1 MTENNKLQT
10 IEQQLVQEKNVS
22 DNVLNKVRVLESQ
35 GNLELPNDYSPSNA
49 MKQAWLQISQDNKL
63 MSCNDTSK
71 ANALLDMVTQ
81 GLNPAKNQCYFI
93 PYGNKMQLQR
103 SYHGNVMM
111 LKRDAGAQDV
121 VAQVIYKGD
130 TFKQEMGETGRIKAI
145 KHEQDFFNIDK
156 ENIIGAYCTI
166 VFNDG
171 RDNYIV
177 TVERGQRLT
186 SILTLSDLFNWSR
199 FKVKTFLDLLESD
212 GMLEVKTTSKYTLIT
227 IVNYDFYQSEQGR
240 NQHQND
246 IKPTSKQH
254 QSNIN
259 PTSKQHQTNTNNND
273 NKDNNEKNVNNEKK
287 KATAFDFFQDNGFGF
302 ITPYNLDDLNYYL
315 DSFENDSDEIVT
327 ASLKIAKDR
336 NKVTWGY
343 AKSILNTWLNANLK
357 SIEQVRAFEKQQLE
371 SKKQNYKPFVKQSKE
386 KTPKWLTDSTRET
399 KTPEV
404 DENLEKD
411 REAFIKR
418 LNSKWE

>member
-1 MTENNKLQT
+1 MTGWISIDRSIQNHWLFK
-10 IEQQLVQEKNVS
+10 EKRTFS
-22 DNVLNKVRVLESQ
+22 KFE
-35 GNLELPNDYSPSNA
+35 
-49 MKQAWLQISQDNKL
+49 AWIYLL
-63 MSCNDTSK
+63 MEANHSK
-71 ANALLDMVTQ
+71 AKVPI
-81 GLNPAKNQCYFI
+81 GNQ
-93 PYGNKMQLQR
+93 
-103 SYHGNVMM
+103 
-111 LKRDAGAQDV
+111 
-121 VAQVIYKGD
+121 
-130 TFKQEMGETGRIKAI
+130 
-145 KHEQDFFNIDK
+145 
-156 ENIIGAYCTI
+156 
-166 VFNDG
+166 
-171 RDNYIV
+171 IV

-259 PTSKQHQTNTNNND
+259 PTSNQHQTNTNNND

-287 KATAFDFFQDNGFGF
+287 KAVAFDFFQDNGFGF

-371 SKKQNYKPFVKQSKE
+371 SKKQNYKPYVKQSKE
-386 KTPKWLTDSTRET
+386 KTPKWLTDGTRET

>member
-1 MTENNKLQT
+1 MTGWISIDRSIQNHWLFK
-10 IEQQLVQEKNVS
+10 EKRTFS
-22 DNVLNKVRVLESQ
+22 KFE
-35 GNLELPNDYSPSNA
+35 
-49 MKQAWLQISQDNKL
+49 AWIYLL
-63 MSCNDTSK
+63 MEANHSK
-71 ANALLDMVTQ
+71 AKVPI
-81 GLNPAKNQCYFI
+81 GNQ
-93 PYGNKMQLQR
+93 
-103 SYHGNVMM
+103 
-111 LKRDAGAQDV
+111 
-121 VAQVIYKGD
+121 
-130 TFKQEMGETGRIKAI
+130 
-145 KHEQDFFNIDK
+145 
-156 ENIIGAYCTI
+156 
-166 VFNDG
+166 
-171 RDNYIV
+171 IV

-287 KATAFDFFQDNGFGF
+287 KTTAFDFFQDNGFDF
-302 ITPYNLDDLNYYL
+302 ITSYNLDDLNYYL

>member
-1 MTENNKLQT
+1 MTGWISIDRSIQNHWLFK
-10 IEQQLVQEKNVS
+10 EKRTFS
-22 DNVLNKVRVLESQ
+22 KFE
-35 GNLELPNDYSPSNA
+35 
-49 MKQAWLQISQDNKL
+49 AWIYLL
-63 MSCNDTSK
+63 MEANHSK
-71 ANALLDMVTQ
+71 AKVPI
-81 GLNPAKNQCYFI
+81 GNQ
-93 PYGNKMQLQR
+93 
-103 SYHGNVMM
+103 
-111 LKRDAGAQDV
+111 
-121 VAQVIYKGD
+121 
-130 TFKQEMGETGRIKAI
+130 
-145 KHEQDFFNIDK
+145 
-156 ENIIGAYCTI
+156 
-166 VFNDG
+166 
-171 RDNYIV
+171 IV

-287 KATAFDFFQDNGFGF
+287 KAAAFDFFQDNGFGF

-327 ASLKIAKDR
+327 ASLKISKDR

-357 SIEQVRAFEKQQLE
+357 SIEQVRAFEKQQIE
-371 SKKQNYKPFVKQSKE
+371 SKKQTYKPHVKQSKE
-386 KTPKWLTDSTRET
+386 KMPKWLTDGTRET
-399 KTPEV
+399 KTAEV

>member
-1 MTENNKLQT
+1 MTGWISIDRSIQNHWLFK
-10 IEQQLVQEKNVS
+10 EKRTFS
-22 DNVLNKVRVLESQ
+22 KFE
-35 GNLELPNDYSPSNA
+35 
-49 MKQAWLQISQDNKL
+49 AWIYLL
-63 MSCNDTSK
+63 MEANHSK
-71 ANALLDMVTQ
+71 AKVPI
-81 GLNPAKNQCYFI
+81 GNQ
-93 PYGNKMQLQR
+93 
-103 SYHGNVMM
+103 
-111 LKRDAGAQDV
+111 
-121 VAQVIYKGD
+121 
-130 TFKQEMGETGRIKAI
+130 
-145 KHEQDFFNIDK
+145 
-156 ENIIGAYCTI
+156 
-166 VFNDG
+166 
-171 RDNYIV
+171 IV

-287 KATAFDFFQDNGFGF
+287 KTTAFDFFQDNGFGF
-302 ITPYNLDDLNYYL
+302 ITSYNLDDLNYYL

-404 DENLEKD
+404 DGNLEKD

>member
-1 MTENNKLQT
+1 MTGWISIDRSIQNHWLFK
-10 IEQQLVQEKNVS
+10 EKRTFS
-22 DNVLNKVRVLESQ
+22 KFE
-35 GNLELPNDYSPSNA
+35 
-49 MKQAWLQISQDNKL
+49 AWIYLL
-63 MSCNDTSK
+63 MEANHSK
-71 ANALLDMVTQ
+71 AKVPI
-81 GLNPAKNQCYFI
+81 GNQ
-93 PYGNKMQLQR
+93 
-103 SYHGNVMM
+103 
-111 LKRDAGAQDV
+111 
-121 VAQVIYKGD
+121 
-130 TFKQEMGETGRIKAI
+130 
-145 KHEQDFFNIDK
+145 
-156 ENIIGAYCTI
+156 
-166 VFNDG
+166 
-171 RDNYIV
+171 IV

-287 KATAFDFFQDNGFGF
+287 KAAAFDFFQDNGFGF

-315 DSFENDSDEIVT
+315 DSFENDSDQIVT

-371 SKKQNYKPFVKQSKE
+371 SKKQTNKPYVKPS
-386 KTPKWLTDSTRET
+386 
-399 KTPEV
+399 
-404 DENLEKD
+404 
-411 REAFIKR
+411 
-418 LNSKWE
+418 

>member
-1 MTENNKLQT
+1 MTGWISIDRSIQNHWLFK
-10 IEQQLVQEKNVS
+10 EKRTFS
-22 DNVLNKVRVLESQ
+22 KFE
-35 GNLELPNDYSPSNA
+35 
-49 MKQAWLQISQDNKL
+49 AWIYLL
-63 MSCNDTSK
+63 MEANHSK
-71 ANALLDMVTQ
+71 AKVPI
-81 GLNPAKNQCYFI
+81 GNQ
-93 PYGNKMQLQR
+93 
-103 SYHGNVMM
+103 
-111 LKRDAGAQDV
+111 
-121 VAQVIYKGD
+121 
-130 TFKQEMGETGRIKAI
+130 
-145 KHEQDFFNIDK
+145 
-156 ENIIGAYCTI
+156 
-166 VFNDG
+166 
-171 RDNYIV
+171 IV

-287 KATAFDFFQDNGFGF
+287 KTTAFDFFQDNGFGF
-302 ITPYNLDDLNYYL
+302 ITSYNLDDLNYYL

-327 ASLKIAKDR
+327 ASLKITKDR

>member
-1 MTENNKLQT
+1 MTGCISIDRSIQNHWLFK
-10 IEQQLVQEKNVS
+10 EKRTFS
-22 DNVLNKVRVLESQ
+22 KFE
-35 GNLELPNDYSPSNA
+35 
-49 MKQAWLQISQDNKL
+49 AWIYLL
-63 MSCNDTSK
+63 MEANHSK
-71 ANALLDMVTQ
+71 AKVPI
-81 GLNPAKNQCYFI
+81 GNQ
-93 PYGNKMQLQR
+93 
-103 SYHGNVMM
+103 
-111 LKRDAGAQDV
+111 
-121 VAQVIYKGD
+121 
-130 TFKQEMGETGRIKAI
+130 
-145 KHEQDFFNIDK
+145 
-156 ENIIGAYCTI
+156 
-166 VFNDG
+166 
-171 RDNYIV
+171 IV

-287 KATAFDFFQDNGFGF
+287 KTTAFDFFQDNGFGF
-302 ITPYNLDDLNYYL
+302 ITSYNLDDLNYYL

>member
-1 MTENNKLQT
+1 MTGWISIDRSIQNHWLFK
-10 IEQQLVQEKNVS
+10 EKRTFS
-22 DNVLNKVRVLESQ
+22 KFE
-35 GNLELPNDYSPSNA
+35 
-49 MKQAWLQISQDNKL
+49 AWIYLL
-63 MSCNDTSK
+63 MEANHSK
-71 ANALLDMVTQ
+71 AKVPI
-81 GLNPAKNQCYFI
+81 GNQ
-93 PYGNKMQLQR
+93 
-103 SYHGNVMM
+103 
-111 LKRDAGAQDV
+111 
-121 VAQVIYKGD
+121 
-130 TFKQEMGETGRIKAI
+130 
-145 KHEQDFFNIDK
+145 
-156 ENIIGAYCTI
+156 
-166 VFNDG
+166 
-171 RDNYIV
+171 IV

-199 FKVKTFLDLLESD
+199 FKVKTFLDLLESG

-287 KATAFDFFQDNGFGF
+287 KTTAFDFFQDNGFGF
-302 ITPYNLDDLNYYL
+302 ITSYNLDDLNYYL

-371 SKKQNYKPFVKQSKE
+371 SKKQNYKPYVKQSKE
-386 KTPKWLTDSTRET
+386 KTPKWLTDGTRET

-411 REAFIKR
+411 
-418 LNSKWE
+418 

>member
-1 MTENNKLQT
+1 MTGWISIDRSIQNHWLFK
-10 IEQQLVQEKNVS
+10 EKRTFS
-22 DNVLNKVRVLESQ
+22 KFE
-35 GNLELPNDYSPSNA
+35 
-49 MKQAWLQISQDNKL
+49 AWIYLL
-63 MSCNDTSK
+63 MEANHSK
-71 ANALLDMVTQ
+71 AKVPI
-81 GLNPAKNQCYFI
+81 GNQ
-93 PYGNKMQLQR
+93 
-103 SYHGNVMM
+103 
-111 LKRDAGAQDV
+111 
-121 VAQVIYKGD
+121 
-130 TFKQEMGETGRIKAI
+130 
-145 KHEQDFFNIDK
+145 
-156 ENIIGAYCTI
+156 
-166 VFNDG
+166 
-171 RDNYIV
+171 IV

-287 KATAFDFFQDNGFGF
+287 TTAFDFFQDNGFGF
-302 ITPYNLDDLNYYL
+302 ITSYNLDDLNYYL

-404 DENLEKD
+404 DEKP
-411 REAFIKR
+411 
-418 LNSKWE
+418 

>member
-1 MTENNKLQT
+1 MTGWISIDRSIQNHWLFK
-10 IEQQLVQEKNVS
+10 EKRTFS
-22 DNVLNKVRVLESQ
+22 KFE
-35 GNLELPNDYSPSNA
+35 
-49 MKQAWLQISQDNKL
+49 AWIYLL
-63 MSCNDTSK
+63 MEANHSK
-71 ANALLDMVTQ
+71 AKVPI
-81 GLNPAKNQCYFI
+81 GNQ
-93 PYGNKMQLQR
+93 
-103 SYHGNVMM
+103 
-111 LKRDAGAQDV
+111 
-121 VAQVIYKGD
+121 
-130 TFKQEMGETGRIKAI
+130 
-145 KHEQDFFNIDK
+145 
-156 ENIIGAYCTI
+156 
-166 VFNDG
+166 
-171 RDNYIV
+171 IV

-287 KATAFDFFQDNGFGF
+287 KVTAFDFFQDNGFGF

-315 DSFENDSDEIVT
+315 DSFENDSDQIVT

-371 SKKQNYKPFVKQSKE
+371 SKKQNYKSFVKQSKE

>member
-1 MTENNKLQT
+1 MTGWISIDRSIQNHWLFK
-10 IEQQLVQEKNVS
+10 EKRTFS
-22 DNVLNKVRVLESQ
+22 KFE
-35 GNLELPNDYSPSNA
+35 
-49 MKQAWLQISQDNKL
+49 AWIYLL
-63 MSCNDTSK
+63 MEANHSK
-71 ANALLDMVTQ
+71 AKVPI
-81 GLNPAKNQCYFI
+81 GNQ
-93 PYGNKMQLQR
+93 
-103 SYHGNVMM
+103 
-111 LKRDAGAQDV
+111 
-121 VAQVIYKGD
+121 
-130 TFKQEMGETGRIKAI
+130 
-145 KHEQDFFNIDK
+145 
-156 ENIIGAYCTI
+156 
-166 VFNDG
+166 
-171 RDNYIV
+171 IV

-287 KATAFDFFQDNGFGF
+287 TTAFDFFQDNGFGF
-302 ITPYNLDDLNYYL
+302 ITSYNLDDLNYYL

-418 LNSKWE
+418 LNSK

>member
-1 MTENNKLQT
+1 MTGWISIDRSIQNHWLFK
-10 IEQQLVQEKNVS
+10 EKRTFS
-22 DNVLNKVRVLESQ
+22 KFE
-35 GNLELPNDYSPSNA
+35 
-49 MKQAWLQISQDNKL
+49 AWIYLL
-63 MSCNDTSK
+63 MEANHSK
-71 ANALLDMVTQ
+71 AKVPI
-81 GLNPAKNQCYFI
+81 GNQ
-93 PYGNKMQLQR
+93 
-103 SYHGNVMM
+103 
-111 LKRDAGAQDV
+111 
-121 VAQVIYKGD
+121 
-130 TFKQEMGETGRIKAI
+130 
-145 KHEQDFFNIDK
+145 
-156 ENIIGAYCTI
+156 
-166 VFNDG
+166 
-171 RDNYIV
+171 IV

-273 NKDNNEKNVNNEKK
+273 NKDNNEKNMNNEKK
-287 KATAFDFFQDNGFGF
+287 KTTAFDFFQDNGFGF
-302 ITPYNLDDLNYYL
+302 ITSYNLDDLNYYL

>member
-1 MTENNKLQT
+1 MSIGRFIKVWKKIPTAKTTTNQQQMDNKST
-10 IEQQLVQEKNVS
+10 TNGQQINTNKNVKNG
-22 DNVLNKVRVLESQ
+22 DNVK
-35 GNLELPNDYSPSNA
+35 ND
-49 MKQAWLQISQDNKL
+49 
-63 MSCNDTSK
+63 
-71 ANALLDMVTQ
+71 
-81 GLNPAKNQCYFI
+81 
-93 PYGNKMQLQR
+93 
-103 SYHGNVMM
+103 
-111 LKRDAGAQDV
+111 
-121 VAQVIYKGD
+121 
-130 TFKQEMGETGRIKAI
+130 E
-145 KHEQDFFNIDK
+145 
-156 ENIIGAYCTI
+156 
-166 VFNDG
+166 
-171 RDNYIV
+171 
-177 TVERGQRLT
+177 
-186 SILTLSDLFNWSR
+186 
-199 FKVKTFLDLLESD
+199 
-212 GMLEVKTTSKYTLIT
+212 
-227 IVNYDFYQSEQGR
+227 
-240 NQHQND
+240 
-246 IKPTSKQH
+246 
-254 QSNIN
+254 
-259 PTSKQHQTNTNNND
+259 
-273 NKDNNEKNVNNEKK
+273 NEKK
-287 KATAFDFFQDNGFGF
+287 KAAAFDFFQDNGFGF

>member
-1 MTENNKLQT
+1 MTGWISIDRSIQNHWLFK
-10 IEQQLVQEKNVS
+10 EKRTFS
-22 DNVLNKVRVLESQ
+22 KFE
-35 GNLELPNDYSPSNA
+35 
-49 MKQAWLQISQDNKL
+49 AWIYLL
-63 MSCNDTSK
+63 MEANHSK
-71 ANALLDMVTQ
+71 AKV
-81 GLNPAKNQCYFI
+81 PIVNQ
-93 PYGNKMQLQR
+93 
-103 SYHGNVMM
+103 
-111 LKRDAGAQDV
+111 
-121 VAQVIYKGD
+121 
-130 TFKQEMGETGRIKAI
+130 
-145 KHEQDFFNIDK
+145 
-156 ENIIGAYCTI
+156 
-166 VFNDG
+166 
-171 RDNYIV
+171 IV

-287 KATAFDFFQDNGFGF
+287 KITAFDFFQDNGFGF

>member
-1 MTENNKLQT
+1 MTGWISIDRSIQNHWLFK
-10 IEQQLVQEKNVS
+10 EKRTFSKFEAWIYLLMEANHS
-22 DNVLNKVRVLESQ
+22 EAKVPI
-35 GNLELPNDYSPSNA
+35 GN
-49 MKQAWLQISQDNKL
+49 Q
-63 MSCNDTSK
+63 
-71 ANALLDMVTQ
+71 
-81 GLNPAKNQCYFI
+81 
-93 PYGNKMQLQR
+93 
-103 SYHGNVMM
+103 
-111 LKRDAGAQDV
+111 
-121 VAQVIYKGD
+121 
-130 TFKQEMGETGRIKAI
+130 
-145 KHEQDFFNIDK
+145 
-156 ENIIGAYCTI
+156 
-166 VFNDG
+166 
-171 RDNYIV
+171 IV

-212 GMLEVKTTSKYTLIT
+212 GMLEVKTTNKFSVIT
-227 IVNYDFYQSEQGR
+227 VVNWAIYQSMEE
-240 NQHQND
+240 NSD
-246 IKPTSKQH
+246 SK
-254 QSNIN
+254 
-259 PTSKQHQTNTNNND
+259 ND
-273 NKDNNEKNVNNEKK
+273 NKSTTNGQQINNKSTTNQQQINTNKNVKNGDNVKNDENEKK
-287 KATAFDFFQDNGFGF
+287 KAVAFDFFQDNGFGF

>member
-1 MTENNKLQT
+1 MTGWISIDRSIQNHWLFK
-10 IEQQLVQEKNVS
+10 EKRTFS
-22 DNVLNKVRVLESQ
+22 KFE
-35 GNLELPNDYSPSNA
+35 
-49 MKQAWLQISQDNKL
+49 AWIYLL
-63 MSCNDTSK
+63 MEANHSK
-71 ANALLDMVTQ
+71 AKVPI
-81 GLNPAKNQCYFI
+81 GNQ
-93 PYGNKMQLQR
+93 
-103 SYHGNVMM
+103 
-111 LKRDAGAQDV
+111 
-121 VAQVIYKGD
+121 
-130 TFKQEMGETGRIKAI
+130 
-145 KHEQDFFNIDK
+145 
-156 ENIIGAYCTI
+156 
-166 VFNDG
+166 
-171 RDNYIV
+171 IV

-287 KATAFDFFQDNGFGF
+287 KTTAFDFFQDNGFGF
-302 ITPYNLDDLNYYL
+302 ITSYNLDDLNYYL

-404 DENLEKD
+404 DGKP
-411 REAFIKR
+411 
-418 LNSKWE
+418 

>member
-1 MTENNKLQT
+1 MTGWISIDRSIQNHWLFK
-10 IEQQLVQEKNVS
+10 EKRTFSKFEAWIYLLMEANHS
-22 DNVLNKVRVLESQ
+22 EAKVPIV
-35 GNLELPNDYSPSNA
+35 
-49 MKQAWLQISQDNKL
+49 
-63 MSCNDTSK
+63 
-71 ANALLDMVTQ
+71 
-81 GLNPAKNQCYFI
+81 NQ
-93 PYGNKMQLQR
+93 
-103 SYHGNVMM
+103 
-111 LKRDAGAQDV
+111 
-121 VAQVIYKGD
+121 
-130 TFKQEMGETGRIKAI
+130 
-145 KHEQDFFNIDK
+145 
-156 ENIIGAYCTI
+156 
-166 VFNDG
+166 
-171 RDNYIV
+171 IV

-287 KATAFDFFQDNGFGF
+287 KVTAFDFFQDNGFGF

-386 KTPKWLTDSTRET
+386 KTPEWLTDSTRET

>member
-1 MTENNKLQT
+1 MTGWISIDRSIQNHWLFK
-10 IEQQLVQEKNVS
+10 EKRTFS
-22 DNVLNKVRVLESQ
+22 KFE
-35 GNLELPNDYSPSNA
+35 
-49 MKQAWLQISQDNKL
+49 AWIYLL
-63 MSCNDTSK
+63 MEANHSK
-71 ANALLDMVTQ
+71 AKVPI
-81 GLNPAKNQCYFI
+81 GNQ
-93 PYGNKMQLQR
+93 
-103 SYHGNVMM
+103 
-111 LKRDAGAQDV
+111 
-121 VAQVIYKGD
+121 
-130 TFKQEMGETGRIKAI
+130 
-145 KHEQDFFNIDK
+145 
-156 ENIIGAYCTI
+156 
-166 VFNDG
+166 
-171 RDNYIV
+171 IV

-287 KATAFDFFQDNGFGF
+287 KAAAFDFFQDNGFGF

-371 SKKQNYKPFVKQSKE
+371 SKKQTNKPYVKPSKE

>member
-1 MTENNKLQT
+1 MTGWISIDRSIQNHWLFK
-10 IEQQLVQEKNVS
+10 EKRTFS
-22 DNVLNKVRVLESQ
+22 KFE
-35 GNLELPNDYSPSNA
+35 
-49 MKQAWLQISQDNKL
+49 AWIYLL
-63 MSCNDTSK
+63 MEANHSK
-71 ANALLDMVTQ
+71 AKVPI
-81 GLNPAKNQCYFI
+81 GNQ
-93 PYGNKMQLQR
+93 
-103 SYHGNVMM
+103 
-111 LKRDAGAQDV
+111 
-121 VAQVIYKGD
+121 
-130 TFKQEMGETGRIKAI
+130 
-145 KHEQDFFNIDK
+145 
-156 ENIIGAYCTI
+156 
-166 VFNDG
+166 
-171 RDNYIV
+171 IV
-177 TVERGQRLT
+177 TVERGQRLK

-287 KATAFDFFQDNGFGF
+287 KTTAFDFFQDNGFGF
-302 ITPYNLDDLNYYL
+302 ITSYNLDDLNYYL

>member
-1 MTENNKLQT
+1 
-10 IEQQLVQEKNVS
+10 
-22 DNVLNKVRVLESQ
+22 
-35 GNLELPNDYSPSNA
+35 
-49 MKQAWLQISQDNKL
+49 
-63 MSCNDTSK
+63 
-71 ANALLDMVTQ
+71 
-81 GLNPAKNQCYFI
+81 
-93 PYGNKMQLQR
+93 
-103 SYHGNVMM
+103 
-111 LKRDAGAQDV
+111 
-121 VAQVIYKGD
+121 
-130 TFKQEMGETGRIKAI
+130 
-145 KHEQDFFNIDK
+145 
-156 ENIIGAYCTI
+156 
-166 VFNDG
+166 
-171 RDNYIV
+171 
-177 TVERGQRLT
+177 
-186 SILTLSDLFNWSR
+186 
-199 FKVKTFLDLLESD
+199 
-212 GMLEVKTTSKYTLIT
+212 MLEVKTTSKYTLIT

-287 KATAFDFFQDNGFGF
+287 KVTAFDFFQDNGFGF

-371 SKKQNYKPFVKQSKE
+371 SKNKIINLSLNNQKKN
-386 KTPKWLTDSTRET
+386 TKWLTDSTRET

>member
-1 MTENNKLQT
+1 MTGWISIDRSIQNHWLFK
-10 IEQQLVQEKNVS
+10 EKRTFS
-22 DNVLNKVRVLESQ
+22 KFE
-35 GNLELPNDYSPSNA
+35 
-49 MKQAWLQISQDNKL
+49 AWIYLL
-63 MSCNDTSK
+63 MEANHSK
-71 ANALLDMVTQ
+71 AKVPI
-81 GLNPAKNQCYFI
+81 GNQ
-93 PYGNKMQLQR
+93 
-103 SYHGNVMM
+103 
-111 LKRDAGAQDV
+111 
-121 VAQVIYKGD
+121 
-130 TFKQEMGETGRIKAI
+130 
-145 KHEQDFFNIDK
+145 
-156 ENIIGAYCTI
+156 
-166 VFNDG
+166 
-171 RDNYIV
+171 IV

-212 GMLEVKTTSKYTLIT
+212 GMLEVKTTSKYNLIT

-287 KATAFDFFQDNGFGF
+287 KAAAFDFFQDNGFGF

-357 SIEQVRAFEKQQLE
+357 SIEQVRAFEKQQIE
-371 SKKQNYKPFVKQSKE
+371 SKKQTYKPHVKQSKE
-386 KTPKWLTDSTRET
+386 KTPKWLTDGTRET
-399 KTPEV
+399 KTAEV

>member
-1 MTENNKLQT
+1 MTGWISIDRSIQNHWLFK
-10 IEQQLVQEKNVS
+10 EKRTFS
-22 DNVLNKVRVLESQ
+22 KFE
-35 GNLELPNDYSPSNA
+35 
-49 MKQAWLQISQDNKL
+49 AWIYLL
-63 MSCNDTSK
+63 MEANHSK
-71 ANALLDMVTQ
+71 AKVPI
-81 GLNPAKNQCYFI
+81 GNQ
-93 PYGNKMQLQR
+93 
-103 SYHGNVMM
+103 
-111 LKRDAGAQDV
+111 
-121 VAQVIYKGD
+121 
-130 TFKQEMGETGRIKAI
+130 
-145 KHEQDFFNIDK
+145 
-156 ENIIGAYCTI
+156 
-166 VFNDG
+166 
-171 RDNYIV
+171 IV

-287 KATAFDFFQDNGFGF
+287 KTTAFDFFQDNGFGF
-302 ITPYNLDDLNYYL
+302 ITSYNLDDLNYYL

-418 LNSKWE
+418 LNSK

>member
-1 MTENNKLQT
+1 MTGWISIDRSIQNHWLFK
-10 IEQQLVQEKNVS
+10 EKRTFS
-22 DNVLNKVRVLESQ
+22 KFE
-35 GNLELPNDYSPSNA
+35 
-49 MKQAWLQISQDNKL
+49 AWIYLL
-63 MSCNDTSK
+63 MEANYSK
-71 ANALLDMVTQ
+71 AKVPI
-81 GLNPAKNQCYFI
+81 GNQ
-93 PYGNKMQLQR
+93 
-103 SYHGNVMM
+103 
-111 LKRDAGAQDV
+111 
-121 VAQVIYKGD
+121 
-130 TFKQEMGETGRIKAI
+130 
-145 KHEQDFFNIDK
+145 
-156 ENIIGAYCTI
+156 
-166 VFNDG
+166 
-171 RDNYIV
+171 IV

-287 KATAFDFFQDNGFGF
+287 KAAAFDFFQDNGFGF

-371 SKKQNYKPFVKQSKE
+371 SKKQTYKPHVKQSKE
-386 KTPKWLTDSTRET
+386 KTPKWLTDGTRET
-399 KTPEV
+399 KTAEV

>member
-1 MTENNKLQT
+1 MTGWISIDRSIQNHWLFK
-10 IEQQLVQEKNVS
+10 EKRTFS
-22 DNVLNKVRVLESQ
+22 KFE
-35 GNLELPNDYSPSNA
+35 
-49 MKQAWLQISQDNKL
+49 AWIYLL
-63 MSCNDTSK
+63 MEANHSK
-71 ANALLDMVTQ
+71 AKVPI
-81 GLNPAKNQCYFI
+81 GNQ
-93 PYGNKMQLQR
+93 
-103 SYHGNVMM
+103 
-111 LKRDAGAQDV
+111 
-121 VAQVIYKGD
+121 
-130 TFKQEMGETGRIKAI
+130 
-145 KHEQDFFNIDK
+145 
-156 ENIIGAYCTI
+156 
-166 VFNDG
+166 
-171 RDNYIV
+171 IV

-287 KATAFDFFQDNGFGF
+287 KAAAFDFFQDNGFGF

-315 DSFENDSDEIVT
+315 DSYENDSDEIVT

-357 SIEQVRAFEKQQLE
+357 SIEQVRAFEKQQIE
-371 SKKQNYKPFVKQSKE
+371 SKKQTYKPHVKQSKE
-386 KTPKWLTDSTRET
+386 KTPKWLTDGTRET
-399 KTPEV
+399 KTAEV

>member
-1 MTENNKLQT
+1 MTGWISIDRSIQNHWLFK
-10 IEQQLVQEKNVS
+10 EKRTFS
-22 DNVLNKVRVLESQ
+22 KFE
-35 GNLELPNDYSPSNA
+35 
-49 MKQAWLQISQDNKL
+49 AWIYLL
-63 MSCNDTSK
+63 MEANHSK
-71 ANALLDMVTQ
+71 AKVPI
-81 GLNPAKNQCYFI
+81 GNQ
-93 PYGNKMQLQR
+93 
-103 SYHGNVMM
+103 
-111 LKRDAGAQDV
+111 
-121 VAQVIYKGD
+121 
-130 TFKQEMGETGRIKAI
+130 
-145 KHEQDFFNIDK
+145 
-156 ENIIGAYCTI
+156 
-166 VFNDG
+166 
-171 RDNYIV
+171 IV

-259 PTSKQHQTNTNNND
+259 PTSNQHQTNTNNND

-287 KATAFDFFQDNGFGF
+287 KTTAFDFFQDNGFGF
-302 ITPYNLDDLNYYL
+302 ITSYNLDDLNYYL

-404 DENLEKD
+404 DEKP
-411 REAFIKR
+411 
-418 LNSKWE
+418 

>member
-1 MTENNKLQT
+1 MTGWISIDRSIQNHWLFK
-10 IEQQLVQEKNVS
+10 EKRTFS
-22 DNVLNKVRVLESQ
+22 KFE
-35 GNLELPNDYSPSNA
+35 
-49 MKQAWLQISQDNKL
+49 AWIYLL
-63 MSCNDTSK
+63 MEANHSK
-71 ANALLDMVTQ
+71 AKVPI
-81 GLNPAKNQCYFI
+81 GNQ
-93 PYGNKMQLQR
+93 
-103 SYHGNVMM
+103 
-111 LKRDAGAQDV
+111 
-121 VAQVIYKGD
+121 
-130 TFKQEMGETGRIKAI
+130 
-145 KHEQDFFNIDK
+145 
-156 ENIIGAYCTI
+156 
-166 VFNDG
+166 
-171 RDNYIV
+171 IV

-259 PTSKQHQTNTNNND
+259 PTSKQHQTNTSNND

-287 KATAFDFFQDNGFGF
+287 KAAAFDFFQDNGFGF

-357 SIEQVRAFEKQQLE
+357 SIEQVRAFEKQQIE
-371 SKKQNYKPFVKQSKE
+371 SKKQTYKPHVKQSKE
-386 KTPKWLTDSTRET
+386 KTPKWLTDGTRET
-399 KTPEV
+399 KTAEV

>member
-1 MTENNKLQT
+1 MTGWISIDRSIQNHWLFK
-10 IEQQLVQEKNVS
+10 EKRTFS
-22 DNVLNKVRVLESQ
+22 KFE
-35 GNLELPNDYSPSNA
+35 
-49 MKQAWLQISQDNKL
+49 AWIYLL
-63 MSCNDTSK
+63 MEANHSK
-71 ANALLDMVTQ
+71 AKVPI
-81 GLNPAKNQCYFI
+81 GNQ
-93 PYGNKMQLQR
+93 
-103 SYHGNVMM
+103 
-111 LKRDAGAQDV
+111 
-121 VAQVIYKGD
+121 
-130 TFKQEMGETGRIKAI
+130 
-145 KHEQDFFNIDK
+145 
-156 ENIIGAYCTI
+156 
-166 VFNDG
+166 
-171 RDNYIV
+171 IV

-259 PTSKQHQTNTNNND
+259 TTSKQHQTNTNNND

-287 KATAFDFFQDNGFGF
+287 KAAAFDFFQDNGFGF

-357 SIEQVRAFEKQQLE
+357 SIEQVRAFEKQQIE
-371 SKKQNYKPFVKQSKE
+371 SKKQTYKPHVKQSKE
-386 KTPKWLTDSTRET
+386 KTPKWLTDGTRET
-399 KTPEV
+399 KTAEV

>member
-1 MTENNKLQT
+1 MTGWISIDRSIQNHWLFK
-10 IEQQLVQEKNVS
+10 EKRTFS
-22 DNVLNKVRVLESQ
+22 KFE
-35 GNLELPNDYSPSNA
+35 
-49 MKQAWLQISQDNKL
+49 AWIYLL
-63 MSCNDTSK
+63 MEANHSK
-71 ANALLDMVTQ
+71 AKVPI
-81 GLNPAKNQCYFI
+81 GNQ
-93 PYGNKMQLQR
+93 
-103 SYHGNVMM
+103 
-111 LKRDAGAQDV
+111 
-121 VAQVIYKGD
+121 
-130 TFKQEMGETGRIKAI
+130 
-145 KHEQDFFNIDK
+145 
-156 ENIIGAYCTI
+156 
-166 VFNDG
+166 
-171 RDNYIV
+171 IV

-287 KATAFDFFQDNGFGF
+287 KTTAFDFFQDNGFGF
-302 ITPYNLDDLNYYL
+302 ITSSNLDDLNYYL

>member
-1 MTENNKLQT
+1 MTGWISIDRSIQNHWLFK
-10 IEQQLVQEKNVS
+10 EKRTFS
-22 DNVLNKVRVLESQ
+22 KFE
-35 GNLELPNDYSPSNA
+35 
-49 MKQAWLQISQDNKL
+49 AWIYLL
-63 MSCNDTSK
+63 MEANHSK
-71 ANALLDMVTQ
+71 AKVPI
-81 GLNPAKNQCYFI
+81 GNQ
-93 PYGNKMQLQR
+93 
-103 SYHGNVMM
+103 
-111 LKRDAGAQDV
+111 
-121 VAQVIYKGD
+121 
-130 TFKQEMGETGRIKAI
+130 
-145 KHEQDFFNIDK
+145 
-156 ENIIGAYCTI
+156 
-166 VFNDG
+166 
-171 RDNYIV
+171 IV

-212 GMLEVKTTSKYTLIT
+212 GMLEVETTSKYTLIT

-287 KATAFDFFQDNGFGF
+287 KTTAFDFFQDNGFGF
-302 ITPYNLDDLNYYL
+302 ITSYNLDDLNYYL

>member
-1 MTENNKLQT
+1 MTGWISIDRSIQNHWLFK
-10 IEQQLVQEKNVS
+10 EKRTFS
-22 DNVLNKVRVLESQ
+22 KFE
-35 GNLELPNDYSPSNA
+35 
-49 MKQAWLQISQDNKL
+49 AWIYLL
-63 MSCNDTSK
+63 MEANHSK
-71 ANALLDMVTQ
+71 AKVPI
-81 GLNPAKNQCYFI
+81 GNQ
-93 PYGNKMQLQR
+93 
-103 SYHGNVMM
+103 
-111 LKRDAGAQDV
+111 
-121 VAQVIYKGD
+121 
-130 TFKQEMGETGRIKAI
+130 
-145 KHEQDFFNIDK
+145 
-156 ENIIGAYCTI
+156 
-166 VFNDG
+166 
-171 RDNYIV
+171 IV

-287 KATAFDFFQDNGFGF
+287 KTTAFDFFQDNGFGF
-302 ITPYNLDDLNYYL
+302 ITSYNLDDLNYYL

-411 REAFIKR
+411 R
-418 LNSKWE
+418 

>member
-1 MTENNKLQT
+1 MTGWISIDRSIQNHWLFK
-10 IEQQLVQEKNVS
+10 EKRTFS
-22 DNVLNKVRVLESQ
+22 KFE
-35 GNLELPNDYSPSNA
+35 
-49 MKQAWLQISQDNKL
+49 AWIYLL
-63 MSCNDTSK
+63 MEANHSK
-71 ANALLDMVTQ
+71 AKVPI
-81 GLNPAKNQCYFI
+81 GNQ
-93 PYGNKMQLQR
+93 
-103 SYHGNVMM
+103 
-111 LKRDAGAQDV
+111 
-121 VAQVIYKGD
+121 
-130 TFKQEMGETGRIKAI
+130 
-145 KHEQDFFNIDK
+145 
-156 ENIIGAYCTI
+156 
-166 VFNDG
+166 
-171 RDNYIV
+171 IV

-259 PTSKQHQTNTNNND
+259 PTTNQQQINTN
-273 NKDNNEKNVNNEKK
+273 KNVKNGDNVKNDENEKK
-287 KATAFDFFQDNGFGF
+287 KVTAFDFFQDNGFGF

>member
-1 MTENNKLQT
+1 MTGWISIDRSIQNHWLFK
-10 IEQQLVQEKNVS
+10 EKRTFS
-22 DNVLNKVRVLESQ
+22 KFE
-35 GNLELPNDYSPSNA
+35 
-49 MKQAWLQISQDNKL
+49 AWIYLL
-63 MSCNDTSK
+63 MEANHSK
-71 ANALLDMVTQ
+71 AKVPI
-81 GLNPAKNQCYFI
+81 GNQ
-93 PYGNKMQLQR
+93 
-103 SYHGNVMM
+103 
-111 LKRDAGAQDV
+111 
-121 VAQVIYKGD
+121 
-130 TFKQEMGETGRIKAI
+130 
-145 KHEQDFFNIDK
+145 
-156 ENIIGAYCTI
+156 
-166 VFNDG
+166 
-171 RDNYIV
+171 IV

-357 SIEQVRAFEKQQLE
+357 SIEQVRAFEKQQIE
-371 SKKQNYKPFVKQSKE
+371 SKKQTYKPHVKQSKE
-386 KTPKWLTDSTRET
+386 KMPKWLTDGTRET
-399 KTPEV
+399 KTAEV

>member
-1 MTENNKLQT
+1 MTGWISIDRSIQNHWLFK
-10 IEQQLVQEKNVS
+10 EKRTFSKFEAWIYLLMEANHS
-22 DNVLNKVRVLESQ
+22 EAKVPI
-35 GNLELPNDYSPSNA
+35 GN
-49 MKQAWLQISQDNKL
+49 Q
-63 MSCNDTSK
+63 
-71 ANALLDMVTQ
+71 
-81 GLNPAKNQCYFI
+81 
-93 PYGNKMQLQR
+93 
-103 SYHGNVMM
+103 
-111 LKRDAGAQDV
+111 
-121 VAQVIYKGD
+121 
-130 TFKQEMGETGRIKAI
+130 
-145 KHEQDFFNIDK
+145 
-156 ENIIGAYCTI
+156 
-166 VFNDG
+166 
-171 RDNYIV
+171 IV

-287 KATAFDFFQDNGFGF
+287 KAAAFDFFQDNGFGF

-315 DSFENDSDEIVT
+315 DSFENDSDQIVT

-371 SKKQNYKPFVKQSKE
+371 SKKQTNKPYVKQSKE

>member
-1 MTENNKLQT
+1 MTGWISIDRSIQNHWLFK
-10 IEQQLVQEKNVS
+10 EKRTFS
-22 DNVLNKVRVLESQ
+22 KFE
-35 GNLELPNDYSPSNA
+35 
-49 MKQAWLQISQDNKL
+49 AWIYLL
-63 MSCNDTSK
+63 MEANHSK
-71 ANALLDMVTQ
+71 AKAPI
-81 GLNPAKNQCYFI
+81 GNQ
-93 PYGNKMQLQR
+93 
-103 SYHGNVMM
+103 
-111 LKRDAGAQDV
+111 
-121 VAQVIYKGD
+121 
-130 TFKQEMGETGRIKAI
+130 
-145 KHEQDFFNIDK
+145 
-156 ENIIGAYCTI
+156 
-166 VFNDG
+166 
-171 RDNYIV
+171 IV

-287 KATAFDFFQDNGFGF
+287 KTTAFDFFQDNGFGF
-302 ITPYNLDDLNYYL
+302 ITSYNLDDLNYYL

>member
-1 MTENNKLQT
+1 MTGWISIDRSIQNHWLFK
-10 IEQQLVQEKNVS
+10 EKRTFS
-22 DNVLNKVRVLESQ
+22 KFE
-35 GNLELPNDYSPSNA
+35 
-49 MKQAWLQISQDNKL
+49 AWIYLL
-63 MSCNDTSK
+63 MEANHSK
-71 ANALLDMVTQ
+71 AKVPI
-81 GLNPAKNQCYFI
+81 GNQ
-93 PYGNKMQLQR
+93 
-103 SYHGNVMM
+103 
-111 LKRDAGAQDV
+111 
-121 VAQVIYKGD
+121 
-130 TFKQEMGETGRIKAI
+130 
-145 KHEQDFFNIDK
+145 
-156 ENIIGAYCTI
+156 
-166 VFNDG
+166 
-171 RDNYIV
+171 IV

-287 KATAFDFFQDNGFGF
+287 KAAAFDFFQDNGFGF

-357 SIEQVRAFEKQQLE
+357 SIEQVRAFEKQQIE
-371 SKKQNYKPFVKQSKE
+371 SKKQTYKPHVKQSKE
-386 KTPKWLTDSTRET
+386 KMPKWLTDGTRET
-399 KTPEV
+399 KTAEV

-418 LNSKWE
+418 LNSKWG

>member
-1 MTENNKLQT
+1 MTGWISIDRSIQNHWLFK
-10 IEQQLVQEKNVS
+10 EKRTFS
-22 DNVLNKVRVLESQ
+22 KFE
-35 GNLELPNDYSPSNA
+35 
-49 MKQAWLQISQDNKL
+49 AWIYLL
-63 MSCNDTSK
+63 MEANHSK
-71 ANALLDMVTQ
+71 AKVPI
-81 GLNPAKNQCYFI
+81 GNQ
-93 PYGNKMQLQR
+93 
-103 SYHGNVMM
+103 
-111 LKRDAGAQDV
+111 
-121 VAQVIYKGD
+121 
-130 TFKQEMGETGRIKAI
+130 
-145 KHEQDFFNIDK
+145 
-156 ENIIGAYCTI
+156 
-166 VFNDG
+166 
-171 RDNYIV
+171 IV

-302 ITPYNLDDLNYYL
+302 ITSYNLDDLNYYL

-371 SKKQNYKPFVKQSKE
+371 SKKQNYKPHVKQSKE